1 MPFSGPDLTL
11 LLIAGAFLFLIY
23 FNGRKRKNAIATMKS
38 NMKVGATV
46 IMAGGVRGKLIEI
59 REDSVVV
66 ETTPGVKIEFLK
78 GAVNSVVT
86 PSLDSPATKGLE
98 SKPKSPTKPTAIKA
112 TPAAKPKSPAAKPT
126 TKKSA
131 K

>member
-11 LLIAGAFLFLIY
+11 LLIAGAFLFLIF
-23 FNGRKRKNAIATMKS
+23 FNSRKRKNALAEMKS

-46 IMAGGVRGKLIEI
+46 IMAGGVRGKLTEI

-78 GAVNSVVT
+78 GAVNRVVP
-86 PSLDSPATKGLE
+86 PSLDE
-98 SKPKSPTKPTAIKA
+98 
-112 TPAAKPKSPAAKPT
+112 AKPVVKKTATTNAKT
-126 TKKSA
+126 TSAPKASAPKTSSKKTA